1 MIIYYPPLWIA
12 YLLQYYMFPESLL
25 FGKLATRLAYEKA
38 QFCSL

>member
-1 MIIYYPPLWIA
+1 MIIYYPTRRTP
-12 YLLQYYMFPESLL
+12 YLLQYYMCPESLL